1 MTHPMRTGP
10 GRQRITAPSVAS
22 GVPTF
27 AAFSGTLGPDP
38 TPTPTPT
45 PTPASRPFARVAAPD
60 LVRLRKELAT
70 GAVRGIVV
78 DHPRS
83 RECMGEMTCV
93 ERLSELLDTL
103 PDVDHGEFVTPS
115 RVIRFVRFADGAVAV
130 DFVPGTELAAAL
142 DTVMP
147 LTVPAAGPAG
157 GEPAPVAVVRT
168 GGKRVR
174 EMLR

>member
-1 MTHPMRTGP
+1 VTHPMRTGP
-10 GRQRITAPSVAS
+10 GRQRIAAPSVAP
-22 GVPTF
+22 GTPTF
-27 AAFSGTLGPDP
+27 AAFSGTLGPNP
-38 TPTPTPT
+38 APTPT
-45 PTPASRPFARVAAPD
+45 PTPASRPLGRIAAPD
-60 LVRLRKELAT
+60 LVRLRKELGA

-103 PDVDHGEFVTPS
+103 PEVDHGEFVTPS

-130 DFVPGTELAAAL
+130 DVVPGTDLAAAL

-147 LTVPAAGPAG
+147 LSVPAAGTAAG
-157 GEPAPVAVVRT
+157 DPVVRT